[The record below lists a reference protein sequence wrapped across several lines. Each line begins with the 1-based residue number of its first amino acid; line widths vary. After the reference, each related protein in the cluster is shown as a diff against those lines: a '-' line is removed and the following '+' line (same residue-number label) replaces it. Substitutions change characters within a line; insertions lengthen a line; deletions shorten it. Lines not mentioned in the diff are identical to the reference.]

1 MKALRAFFAILLT
14 FTFTSAITLEQA
26 EAKRLGSG
34 KSFGTSYKTAP
45 APTKSTTDSTATPAQ
60 QSTAAA
66 APARKGGLMGGMM
79 GGLLAGGLLAAL
91 FAGGAFEGL
100 QLMDILI
107 MAVLAFVI
115 FKVVRS
121 LRQGNAMARSA
132 PQPAYAG
139 AGASQPL
146 PTQPA
151 SRPAFGSTAAA
162 TPFASHGVPLNL
174 PLGFS
179 TPAFLEGAKEHYRT
193 LQNAWNCNDLATIE
207 EYMTP
212 ALFAELSAERA
223 GLATAP
229 QTEVLSLNAELV
241 RGEQAFGK
249 AEVSVRFSGHYRDA
263 GEGVTDDFVDIWHLS
278 RDYSVDNAPWFITG
292 IASE

>member
-1 MKALRAFFAILLT
+1 MKALKAFFAILLT
-14 FTFTSAITLEQA
+14 FTFTTAITLEQA

-45 APTKSTTDSTATPAQ
+45 APSKSTTDSSAPAQ
-60 QSTAAA
+60 QSTATA
-66 APARKGGLMGGMM
+66 APAKKSGLMGGMM

-107 MAVLAFVI
+107 MAGLAFVI
-115 FKVVRS
+115 FKVLRS
-121 LRQGNAMARSA
+121 LRQGNTMARAPA
-132 PQPAYAG
+132 PQAAYAG
-139 AGASQPL
+139 AGQPV
-146 PTQPA
+146 PVQPA
-151 SRPAFGSTAAA
+151 SQPAFGSAAA
-162 TPFASHGVPLNL
+162 AAPAAEHGAPLNL

-179 TPAFLEGAKEHYRT
+179 TPAFLEGAKAHYRT
-193 LQNAWNCNDLATIE
+193 LQGAWNSNDLATIE
-207 EYMTP
+207 EYMT
-212 ALFAELSAERA
+212 AELFTALSAERA
-223 GLATAP
+223 SLAAAP

-263 GEGVTDDFVDIWHLS
+263 GEGVTEDFVDIWHLS

-292 IASE
+292 IQSE